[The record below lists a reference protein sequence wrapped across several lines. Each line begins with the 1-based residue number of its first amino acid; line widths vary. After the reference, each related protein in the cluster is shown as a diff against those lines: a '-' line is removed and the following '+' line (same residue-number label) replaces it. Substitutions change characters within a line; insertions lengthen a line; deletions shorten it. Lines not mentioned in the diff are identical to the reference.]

1 MTALRREALPS
12 NGATRIDGLGRFIAL
27 TLKLTDQQ
35 LDEVGR
41 LFSSALGSGEWY
53 FAHAALSRDA
63 IRVGFIARWVR
74 WPNPIGEHENLEFRE
89 NMPPAA
95 GAVESGAA
103 ALVEPTLT
111 EPQRTLL
118 YSALEPFIPRS
129 QLAGAVDV
137 PIPRDYRFVPELL
150 RRGGKFVEST
160 FVTAGD
166 EPTTATAKVNL
177 YRSGEGWAAVCME
190 FQLIAEG
197 PSRDWVVAEIADML
211 AESIRQRLAEG
222 RVVLSL
228 YRPDGTS
235 LIDSEKIIHEFL
247 HAKQRRLR
255 RRVEGALLVLAAVV
269 ALLITGVVRL

>member
-111 EPQRTLL
+111 EPQRTLP

-150 RRGGKFVEST
+150 RRGGKRVETT
-160 FVTAGD
+160 FVTVGD
-166 EPTTATAKVNL
+166 DPVTEKVNV
-177 YRSGEGWAAVCME
+177 YRSGEQWAAVGMG

-255 RRVEGALLVLAAVV
+255 RRVEGALLVLVAVV